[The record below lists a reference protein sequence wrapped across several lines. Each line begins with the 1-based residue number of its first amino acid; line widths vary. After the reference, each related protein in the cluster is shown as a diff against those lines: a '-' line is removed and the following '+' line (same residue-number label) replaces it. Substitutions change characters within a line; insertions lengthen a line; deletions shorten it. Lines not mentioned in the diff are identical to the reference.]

1 MREHWK
7 ELGFWRW
14 WWHNRVPLLVKSLLV
29 LAVLGAIV
37 VGGWFAA
44 QKLPSANAS
53 DAPQTVVS
61 TVERVV
67 TVNRAGKVVVKR
79 VRVIQK
85 VYVANSV
92 RGTKT
97 VTLTRPRTVYA
108 TQTVVRTVV
117 GRGSRLTT
125 VRSPGKTRTVTIRQT
140 RTITTKSPPVTTV
153 QWRVITVVQKQK
165 PVTVTVTVSTPK

>member
-1 MREHWK
+1 MREHWR

-14 WWHNRVPLLVKSLLV
+14 WWHNRVPLLVKSCIA

-53 DAPQTVVS
+53 DAPQTVVT
-61 TVERVV
+61 TVGRVV
-67 TVNRAGKVVVKR
+67 TVHGAGKVVVKR

-85 VYVANSV
+85 VYIANTA
-92 RGTKT
+92 GDAKT
-97 VTLTRPRTVYA
+97 VTLTRPRTIYA

-117 GRGSRLTT
+117 GHGSGPTT
-125 VRSPGKTRTVTIRQT
+125 VTSPGKTRTVTIRQT
-140 RTITTKSPPVTTV
+140 RTITTPSPPVTTT
-153 QWRVITVVQKQK
+153 QWRVITIVQKQK
-165 PVTVTVTVSTPK
+165 PITVTVTVSTP